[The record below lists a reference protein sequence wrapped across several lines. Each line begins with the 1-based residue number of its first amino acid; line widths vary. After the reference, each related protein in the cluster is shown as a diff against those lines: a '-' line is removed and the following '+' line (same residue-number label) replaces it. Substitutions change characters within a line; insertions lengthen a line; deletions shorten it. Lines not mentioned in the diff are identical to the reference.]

1 MNENQAKAV
10 IAGIISTAYE
20 AEKTGSP
27 FPESYGY
34 LAVNS
39 NMHDWELIRKILID
53 FKLVTINQ
61 NCIELTESGRKMA
74 IKLDQVLID
83 SKI

>member
-1 MNENQAKAV
+1 MLPSQVNIV
-10 IAGIISTAYE
+10 IASILSTAYE

-39 NMHDWELIRKILID
+39 NMHDWELIRNILID
-53 FKLVTINQ
+53 FKLATINQ
-61 NCIELTESGRKMA
+61 NCIKLTEIGRDIAK
-74 IKLDQVLID
+74 KCDQVLID